1 MGTRVVGRWASAVN
15 MVALVAMLAASLVTS
30 ATAQVLPSE
39 PIQLAAGR
47 LVLGG
52 ELSASVSSSQ
62 DTGYFNLTD
71 YDHDVLR
78 LLRLG
83 LSAALEVSEHVAVL
97 GEIRTENGDTLRPYA
112 LYVRIRPWLS
122 RALQIQAG
130 RIPPTFGAFT
140 RRQYGYDNP
149 LVGYPLA
156 YQYLTTV
163 RSDALPANAD
173 DLLNQRGRGWR
184 VRYPFGAASRG
195 KGLPLASVLSWDTGV
210 QVTIGSRPLQ
220 ISAAVTNGTLSNPKV
235 GDDNGGKQFATRLVL
250 QPSAGLVIGIS
261 GALGPFVSH
270 DALAALPVG
279 AGDEDT
285 QRALGVD
292 VEYSRDHWLVRA
304 EAILNEW
311 RVPPVEVPLI
321 DEPLRALGVSV
332 EGRYR
337 IRPGFYVAGRV
348 DHLGFS
354 RITGTAFNGRPTAW
368 EAPVSRLEFGGG
380 YYLRRNIIGK
390 LAYQYNWRDGGRTRE
405 RGFVIAQLLY
415 WF

>member
-1 MGTRVVGRWASAVN
+1 MGTRVFGRRLSAVN
-15 MVALVAMLAASLVTS
+15 MVALVAMFAAPLATS

-71 YDHDVLR
+71 YEHDVLR
-78 LLRLG
+78 LLRLS
-83 LSAALEVSEHVAVL
+83 LSAALAVSERVTVL
-97 GEIRTENGDTLRPYA
+97 GEVRTENGDTLRPYA
-112 LYVRIRPWLS
+112 LYVRIRPWLG

-163 RSDALPANAD
+163 RSDALPASAD
-173 DLLNQRGRGWR
+173 DLLNQRGRGWY
-184 VRYPFGAASRG
+184 VMYPFGGTGR
-195 KGLPLASVLSWDTGV
+195 GLPLASVLSWDTGV

-235 GDDNGGKQFATRLVL
+235 GDDNGGKQFATRVVL
-250 QPSAGLVIGIS
+250 QPSAGLVIGVS
-261 GALGPFVSH
+261 GALGPFVSR

-311 RVPPVEVPLI
+311 RVPSVEVPLI

-337 IRPGFYVAGRV
+337 MRPEFYVAGRV

-354 RITGTAFNGRPTAW
+354 RITGTAFNGRPTTW
-368 EAPVSRLEFGGG
+368 EAPVSRLEVGGG

-390 LAYQYNWRDGGRTRE
+390 LAYQYNWRDGGRKRE